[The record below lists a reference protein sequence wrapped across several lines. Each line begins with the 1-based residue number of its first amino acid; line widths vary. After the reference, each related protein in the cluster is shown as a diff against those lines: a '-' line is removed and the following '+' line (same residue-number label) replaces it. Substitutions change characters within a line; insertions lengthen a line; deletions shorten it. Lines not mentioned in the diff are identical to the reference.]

1 MHYVYDDSI
10 ESLYYFISLSKCYD
24 LKIVIVTS
32 IYYHKNI
39 FGNDQVLKRKVYVLK
54 RHGTGLK

>member
-10 ESLYYFISLSKCYD
+10 ESLHYFVSLSKCYD
-24 LKIVIVTS
+24 LKIVIVIS

-39 FGNDQVLKRKVYVLK
+39 FGNDQVLK
-54 RHGTGLK
+54 